1 MKPKVFLDTNIILD
15 MLLERPGYEF
25 SANLFQMH
33 DDGKIEV
40 LQSSLSLANI
50 AFVIR
55 KEFSKGCLQPTIKQL
70 CEVSEVLSVD
80 ESTIQT
86 AVMMDGPD
94 FEDILQLVCASEG
107 GCDYVIT
114 RNVKDFKITK
124 GLLPDFRMP
133 EICTPE
139 DFLLS
144 GLAAN

>member
-1 MKPKVFLDTNIILD
+1 MRPKVFLDTNIVLD
-15 MLLERPGYEF
+15 LLLERPGYEF
-25 SANLFQMH
+25 VANILQLH
-33 DDGKIEV
+33 DDGKIDV
-40 LQSSLSLANI
+40 CQSSLSLANI

-55 KEFSKGCLQPTIKQL
+55 KEFSKSLLQPTIDQL
-70 CEVSEVLSVD
+70 CAISTVLPVSED
-80 ESTIQT
+80 TFHK

-94 FEDILQLVCASEG
+94 FEDIVQLVCASEA

-124 GLLPDFRMP
+124 GLLSDFCLP
-133 EICTPE
+133 IIYTPE